1 MIKKL
6 LLVLCVL
13 LIVSAGFGWTGYRMY
28 ETRMTALLPL
38 DQPRELH
45 VETGTWFRQFAD
57 QLAQEGFIDNPA
69 WLRLEARLNPAVT
82 AIKAGEYRLEPGMT
96 LRDLLD
102 LIVSGDTI
110 KYSFTLIEGSTF
122 KQLQQRLLDDMR
134 LQHKLGDMDEQAI
147 LAELNVDKPSAE
159 GLFLAETY
167 HFERGTSD
175 LELLKRAHA
184 DLNQVL
190 AAAWAERQTDPKLPL
205 DTAYEALILASII
218 EKETGVPEERP
229 QIAGV
234 FVRRMEQGMRLQTD
248 PTVIY
253 GMGDRYK
260 GNITRADL
268 RRPTPWNTYV
278 IDGLPPTPIALVGRE
293 AIEAALHPAPGKAL
307 YFVAKGDGT
316 HQFSNTLNEH
326 NKAVRRYQLS
336 RRDNYRSSPEE
347 K

>member
-6 LLVLCVL
+6 LILLCFVLVVC
-13 LIVSAGFGWTGYRMY
+13 AGIGWTGYRMH
-28 ETRMTALLPL
+28 ESKMTTSLPL
-38 DQPRELH
+38 DEPREIH
-45 VETGTWFRQFAD
+45 VETGTWFNQFAV
-57 QLAQEGFIDNPA
+57 QLADEGLVDNPT

-82 AIKAGEYRLEPGMT
+82 AIKAGEYRIDPGMT
-96 LRDLLD
+96 LRDLLA
-102 LIVSGDTI
+102 LIVAGDTI
-110 KYSFTLIEGSTF
+110 KYSFTLIEGSTYQ
-122 KQLQQRLLDDMR
+122 QLLQRLLSDER
-134 LQHKLGDMDEQAI
+134 LQHRLGDMDEQAV
-147 LAELNVDKPSAE
+147 LAELNVDKTSAE

-175 LELLKRAHA
+175 LDLLKRAHA
-184 DLNQVL
+184 DLNEVL
-190 AAAWAERQTDPKLPL
+190 AKAWAERQTDPKLPFS
-205 DTAYEALILASII
+205 TAYEALILASII
-218 EKETGVPEERP
+218 EKETGVPDERP

-234 FVRRMEQGMRLQTD
+234 FVRRLEQGMRLQTD

-268 RRPTPWNTYV
+268 RRPSPWNTYV

-336 RRDNYRSSPEE
+336 RRADYRSSPEE